1 MIYFVTGAT
10 GFVGSHVVRQLVDA
24 GHEVIA
30 VVRNPA
36 KAQELTRLGVTIAR
50 GDVTDKESM
59 REPMRGTD
67 GVFHIAGWYKVGVKD
82 KSDGVKVNIDGTR
95 NVLELMKELG
105 IQKGVY
111 TSTLAVNSDTHG
123 QLVDETYRFAGKHLS
138 EYNRTKWV
146 AHYEVADP
154 MIAAG
159 LPLVIVLPGVIYGP
173 EDTSSIRTAFLLYLQ
188 GKLPIVPART
198 AFSWVHVDDIARG
211 HILAMEK
218 GVVGESYILAGPT
231 HTFVE
236 ALHVAENITG
246 VPAPR
251 NTVSPAMM
259 KAMAAIM
266 GVVEKVV
273 PVPELY
279 RSEYLRI
286 SAGATYLGNSAKAK
300 RELGYNPRPLK
311 EGLTETL
318 QHELRLLKPE
328 PESAGRK

>member
-1 MIYFVTGAT
+1 MKYFVTGAT
-10 GFVGSHVVRQLVDA
+10 GFVGNHVVRQLVDA

-30 VVRNPA
+30 LVRNPA
-36 KAQELTRLGVTIAR
+36 KAQELTRLGITIAQ

-95 NVLELMKELG
+95 NVLEVMKELG
-105 IQKGVY
+105 IPKGVY
-111 TSTLAVNSDTHG
+111 TSTLAIHSDTHG
-123 QLVDETYRFAGKHLS
+123 QVVDETYRFAGKHLS

-154 MIAAG
+154 LIAVG

-173 EDTSSIRTAFLLYLQ
+173 GDMSIIRGAFLQYLQ

-198 AFSWVHVDDIARG
+198 AFSWVHVEDIARG

-218 GVVGESYILAGPT
+218 GVVGESYIIGGPN

-236 ALHVAENITG
+236 VLHVAETITG
-246 VPAPR
+246 VAAPR
-251 NTVSPAMM
+251 TTVSPVMM
-259 KAMAAIM
+259 KAMAALM
-266 GVVEKVV
+266 GLVEKAVSV
-273 PVPELY
+273 PQEY
-279 RSEYLRI
+279 SSEGLRV

-328 PESAGRK
+328 PESAELK

>member
-1 MIYFVTGAT
+1 MKYFVTGAT

-30 VVRNPA
+30 LVRNPA
-36 KAQELTRLGVTIAR
+36 KAQELTRLGITIAQ

-95 NVLELMKELG
+95 NVLEVMKELG
-105 IQKGVY
+105 IPKGVY

-123 QLVDETYRFAGKHLS
+123 QVVDETYRFAGKHLS

-154 MIAAG
+154 LISAG

-173 EDTSSIRTAFLLYLQ
+173 GDTSIIRGAFLQYLQ

-198 AFSWVHVDDIARG
+198 AFSWVHVEDIARG

-218 GVVGESYILAGPT
+218 GVVGESYIIGGPN

-236 ALHVAENITG
+236 VLHVAETITG
-246 VPAPR
+246 VAAPR
-251 NTVSPAMM
+251 TTVSPVMM
-259 KAMAAIM
+259 KVMAALI
-266 GVVEKVV
+266 GLVEKVV
-273 PVPELY
+273 SVPQEY
-279 RSEYLRI
+279 SSEGLRV

-328 PESAGRK
+328 PESAELK